1 MLLIKKILDVSL
13 FAFLLGFLACSEQ
26 TAGVT
31 EEENPGLAFEVKEPD
46 SYDLWTFN
54 NQISKNASGYWFDAS
69 DLDKELLA
77 TITYPVLEGKIMGDN
92 LMDAAA
98 SMCGGICGTVEFADF
113 PRSVL
118 STNIGYSVR
127 KDGSTVDASSW
138 KGLCVTY
145 ESDFDMRLKFSSSR
159 SGDVASSDMP
169 YAEFPKLAKLG
180 TRCAKWENFKQNNL
194 NEITSEEVAKKMGAV
209 FFEFFG
215 KAKQKGSFFIKG
227 LSSYKDVKSQQVEL
241 KKGNA
246 SCMWRGFA
254 GDLTVNTG
262 FDSEGSLDA
271 GKWYSFDSPVNQNS
285 TVRFQLPKEYGG
297 YQGDL
302 TQVIEYYKGIRG
314 NVLEPLDDM
323 NAGIGFYIA
332 GTENGGNM
340 HQAVDITDWGGLC
353 VTYSSNMDILVEVTD
368 RYGSELL
375 HFSNLLDASDSIVE
389 KCHSWDEFLKDS
401 LYKDIIKSAR
411 YITFNFF
418 RNKESGDEVGFFKFV
433 GVGKYNP
440 NGACYSDEVVD
451 SFSIEAV
458 SSSSV
463 AVASSSSVAAV
474 LSSSAETDN
483 IFVLQPNSSFDD
495 VCSFKSVD
503 NMWFGPDS
511 PYRVE
516 TGLDNGTE
524 TSGYWFEV
532 GNTIDSNESR
542 IIWPAG
548 MGNDYDDLALDSIFD
563 FCLGICAVMNFEN
576 DGYAGVGFNVV
587 GETSITDN
595 TPAYGDAEHWGGLC
609 VTYASESDME
619 VLMGDAEWARKDDYV
634 LDFYSANAPKVTLP
648 KSIDVVTKC
657 VKWEDFV
664 TSDGNPGLSSKIA
677 SLYFISTG
685 KKGTQS
691 KFNIMGLGQY
701 SELANPECSAKENF
715 VPNQSL

>member
-1 MLLIKKILDVSL
+1 MIKKMLNVL
-13 FAFLLGFLACSEQ
+13 LLVFLLALIACSEQ

-31 EEENPGLAFEVKEPD
+31 EEENPMAFEVKEPD

-169 YAEFPKLAKLG
+169 YAEFPKFAKLG

-241 KKGNA
+241 KKSNA
-246 SCMWRGFA
+246 SCMWRGYE

-262 FDSEGSLDA
+262 FSSDESLDV
-271 GKWYSFDSPVNQNS
+271 GKWYSFDNPAAQNS
-285 TVRFQLPKEYGG
+285 TVSFQLPKEYGG

-314 NVLEPLDDM
+314 SVPVPLDDM

-375 HFSNLLDASDSIVE
+375 HFSKLLDASDSIVE
-389 KCHSWDEFLKDS
+389 KCHSWDEFVIDS
-401 LYKDIIKSAR
+401 SYKDIIKSER
-411 YITFNFF
+411 YVTFNFF
-418 RNKESGDEVGFFKFV
+418 RNREKGDEAGSFKFV
-433 GVGKYNP
+433 GIGKYNP
-440 NGACYSDEVVD
+440 NGACYLDEVDDD
-451 SFSIEAV
+451 SGSQAV
-458 SSSSV
+458 SSSSSKAV
-463 AVASSSSVAAV
+463 SSSSSQVASSSSVV
-474 LSSSAETDN
+474 SSN
-483 IFVLQPNSSFDD
+483 IRLFKNNDGYED
-495 VCSFKSVD
+495 VCSFNSVND
-503 NMWFGPDS
+503 LWYGVDRYPVVSTELAN
-511 PYRVE
+511 E
-516 TGLDNGTE
+516 TE
-524 TSGYWFEV
+524 TAGYWYNF
-532 GNTIDSNESR
+532 GYMSDD
-542 IIWPAG
+542 G
-548 MGNDYDDLALDSIFD
+548 MGAQFTWPTALGNGYDEMALDSVID
-563 FCLGICAVMNFEN
+563 FC
-576 DGYAGVGFNVV
+576 AGVCAEMYYKKDTIAGVAFNIV
-587 GETSITDN
+587 GEISITDN
-595 TPAYGDAEHWGGLC
+595 SLMAGDASSWGGLC
-609 VTYASESDME
+609 VTYAADADMDVVMIGPEKNESTGQIQ
-619 VLMGDAEWARKDDYV
+619 LQ
-634 LDFYSANAPKVTLP
+634 PKVTLP
-648 KSIDVVTKC
+648 KSIDVTTKC
-657 VKWEDFV
+657 VEWDDFV
-664 TSDGNPGLSSKIA
+664 SSDGKTSGNASSLM
-677 SLYFISTG
+677 SLMFGFYGVGGQHIR
-685 KKGTQS
+685 
-691 KFNIMGLGQY
+691 FNIMGLGRY
-701 SELANPECSAKENF
+701 HRLSNPECTAKENF
-715 VPNQSL
+715 VSKN

>member
-1 MLLIKKILDVSL
+1 MIKKILSVLL
-13 FAFLLGFLACSEQ
+13 FAFLLALIACSEQ

-31 EEENPGLAFEVKEPD
+31 EEENPIAFEVKEPD
-46 SYDLWTFN
+46 YYDLWTFD
-54 NQISKNASGYWFDAS
+54 NQISINTSGYWFDAS

-98 SMCGGICGTVEFADF
+98 SMCGGICGTVEFADS
-113 PRSVL
+113 PKRVL

-145 ESDFDMRLKFSSSR
+145 ESDFDMKLKFSS
-159 SGDVASSDMP
+159 GKNGIVAGSDMP
-169 YAEFPKLAKLG
+169 FAEFPKLAKLG

-209 FFEFFG
+209 FFEFTG

-271 GKWYSFDSPVNQNS
+271 GKWYSFDSPVNPGA
-285 TVRFQLPKEYGG
+285 TVNFQLPKEVGG

-302 TQVIEYYKGIRG
+302 TQVIAYYKSLRG
-314 NVLEPLDDM
+314 NVPVPLDDM
-323 NAGIGFYIA
+323 NAGVGFYIA

-353 VTYSSNMDILVEVTD
+353 VTYSSNMDIIVEVTD

-440 NGACYSDEVVD
+440 NGACYLDDVDDDTGSRVV
-451 SFSIEAV
+451 SSSSSKAV
-458 SSSSV
+458 SSSSSQ
-463 AVASSSSVAAV
+463 VASCSSVE
-474 LSSSAETDN
+474 SSN
-483 IFVLQPNSSFDD
+483 IRLFKNNDGYED
-495 VCSFKSVD
+495 VCSFNSVND
-503 NMWFGPDS
+503 LWYGVDRYPVVSTELAN
-511 PYRVE
+511 E
-516 TGLDNGTE
+516 TE
-524 TSGYWFEV
+524 TAGYWYNF
-532 GNTIDSNESR
+532 GYMSDD
-542 IIWPAG
+542 G
-548 MGNDYDDLALDSIFD
+548 MGAQFTWPTVLGNGYDEMALDSVID
-563 FCLGICAVMNFEN
+563 FCAGICAEMYYKK
-576 DGYAGVGFNVV
+576 DTIAGVAFNIV
-587 GETSITDN
+587 GEISITDN
-595 TPAYGDAEHWGGLC
+595 SLMAGDASSWGGLC
-609 VTYASESDME
+609 VTYAADADMDVVMIGPEKNESTGQIQ
-619 VLMGDAEWARKDDYV
+619 LQ
-634 LDFYSANAPKVTLP
+634 PKVTLP
-648 KSIDVVTKC
+648 KSIDVTTKC
-657 VKWEDFV
+657 VEWDDFV
-664 TSDGNPGLSSKIA
+664 SSDGKTSGNASSLM
-677 SLYFISTG
+677 SLMFGFYGVGGQYIR
-685 KKGTQS
+685 
-691 KFNIMGLGQY
+691 FNIMGLGRY
-701 SELANPECSAKENF
+701 HRLSNPECTAKENF
-715 VPNQSL
+715 VSKN